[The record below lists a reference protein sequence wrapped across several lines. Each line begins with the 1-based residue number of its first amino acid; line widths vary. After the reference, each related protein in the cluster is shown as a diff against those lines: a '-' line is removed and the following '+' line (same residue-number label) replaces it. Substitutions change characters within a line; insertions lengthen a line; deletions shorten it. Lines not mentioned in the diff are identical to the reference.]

1 MPAFSFIKK
10 INYMEQRKSMSNMH
24 GMSYSKFM
32 VMLLISFFIMY
43 IVMFLNIDKLSHY
56 HTSTTRVYMAILMV
70 APMAVYMMLMMGKM
84 YPSKNINIGIII
96 VATVVFIVT
105 LVGLRTQTPIG
116 DVQYMKAMIPHHS
129 SAILVSK
136 NANLKDPEVRKLAE
150 QIIQS
155 QEKEIA
161 EMNTLIE
168 KLER

>member
-1 MPAFSFIKK
+1 
-10 INYMEQRKSMSNMH
+10 
-24 GMSYSKFM
+24 
-32 VMLLISFFIMY
+32 
-43 IVMFLNIDKLSHY
+43 
-56 HTSTTRVYMAILMV
+56 
-70 APMAVYMMLMMGKM
+70 MAVYMMLMMGKM
-84 YPSKNINIGIII
+84 YPNKNINIGIII
-96 VATVVFIVT
+96 VAIMVFIVT
-105 LVGLRTQTPIG
+105 LLGLRTQTPIS

-161 EMNTLIE
+161 EMNALIE